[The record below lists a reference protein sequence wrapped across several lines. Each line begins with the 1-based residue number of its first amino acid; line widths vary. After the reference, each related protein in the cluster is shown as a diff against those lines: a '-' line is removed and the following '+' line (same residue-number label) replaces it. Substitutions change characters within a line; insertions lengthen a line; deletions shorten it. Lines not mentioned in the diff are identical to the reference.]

1 MNFTLIDDDCTVA
14 DLFVWISFQKL
25 HDWFFFSSSHAC
37 QFQSLLN
44 PYSQNLE
51 FVYERLCC
59 GRSIFFLSRWK
70 WKFLWW
76 NLKNRHGFLFFFFFF
91 LLRWQTPLQ
100 IQIRMASLGKYVFVP
115 RGKSNASFMAIF
127 ACFVLFL
134 CMLWPF
140 LYGCTF

>member
-1 MNFTLIDDDCTVA
+1 MNFTLIDHDCTVA

-25 HDWFFFSSSHAC
+25 HDWFFFLLMHVSSKAYWT
-37 QFQSLLN
+37 LT
-44 PYSQNLE
+44 PKNLE

-59 GRSIFFLSRWK
+59 GRSIFFFVMMK
-70 WKFLWW
+70 MKACGGI
-76 NLKNRHGFLFFFFFF
+76 LKTDMDFYSFF